1 MEELKKLITNAS
13 TIKKETVENDTYK
26 KEMTKN
32 INSINNRIKGAKD
45 RGSIN
50 TCFIVDSNYEEDLK
64 KMYRDKGYYFKP
76 TGYIGGDWQLSE
88 EICW

>member
-1 MEELKKLITNAS
+1 MNELKNMITDAS
-13 TIKKETVENDTYK
+13 LVKKETIENDTYK

-32 INSINNRIKGAKD
+32 INSINNRIKVAKE

-50 TCFIVDSNYEEDLK
+50 TCFIADSSYEEDLK
-64 KMYRDKGYYFKP
+64 KMYRDKGYHFRA
-76 TGYIGGDWQLSE
+76 TGYIGGNWQLTE